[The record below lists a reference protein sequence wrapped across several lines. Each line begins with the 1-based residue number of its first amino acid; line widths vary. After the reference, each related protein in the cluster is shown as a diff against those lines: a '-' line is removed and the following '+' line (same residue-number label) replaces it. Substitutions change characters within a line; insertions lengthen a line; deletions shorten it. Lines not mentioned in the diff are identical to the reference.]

1 MASSSIGQPV
11 VLNEETA
18 GRLEEI
24 LSRPYVPAKS
34 EPGEEPGL
42 SRRGLDPEE
51 FKWAQAPR

>member
-1 MASSSIGQPV
+1 MASSSIGHPV

-34 EPGEEPGL
+34 EPGL